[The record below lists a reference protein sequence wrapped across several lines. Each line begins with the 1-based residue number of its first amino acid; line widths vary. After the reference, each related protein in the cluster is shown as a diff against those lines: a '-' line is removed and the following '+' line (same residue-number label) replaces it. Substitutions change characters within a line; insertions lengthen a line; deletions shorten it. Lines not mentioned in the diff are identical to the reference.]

1 MVVARSESVKV
12 VETVNSHS
20 VIGSVVTDGSGIPSD
35 LALGDVICRLS
46 AEQEAVA
53 TKDGVSGEG
62 RALTLC
68 TH

>member
-35 LALGDVICRLS
+35 LALGDVIRRLS